1 MKRLVLHIFVFLVFI
16 TVNAQVLTPM
26 GSGLPVSPEKIATN
40 KDNLMVA
47 YTNLS
52 NEIELQMWNGDFW
65 QKLPSP
71 NLPKVGTSS
80 NGFYQI
86 IDLIAFEGN
95 TYLLTGYKTK
105 LDPNAI
111 NQIIKWDGSTWT
123 DVPSTFTQAQL
134 LINYLYKMGY

>member
-86 IDLIAFEGN
+86 IDLMAF
-95 TYLLTGYKTK
+95 
-105 LDPNAI
+105 
-111 NQIIKWDGSTWT
+111 GSSF
-123 DVPSTFTQAQL
+123 VL
-134 LINYLYKMGY
+134 